1 VGVERAEEQFELG
14 LGLGLRDEVDDPEDE
29 RRRHLLPVAGLPVL
43 RVVLVDLQPLL
54 EVLQHRPGEHEDHH
68 QCLFLQEEVGQ
79 RQVPLGD
86 AVLDGRQHRP
96 QRHGEG
102 AVASYELVDAFHQ
115 HVERDEGLQLL
126 VDGLPV
132 GGDALT
138 SDEVGVE
145 EDDQVQPLLPAE
157 LLLPLPRPR
166 QAEDVVVEFE
176 HLLHRDALLAELG
189 EVLIVLAAA
198 VAQEVE
204 LPALVELV
212 RVLVDEFGLED

>member
-1 VGVERAEEQFELG
+1 
-14 LGLGLRDEVDDPEDE
+14 
-29 RRRHLLPVAGLPVL
+29 
-43 RVVLVDLQPLL
+43 
-54 EVLQHRPGEHEDHH
+54 
-68 QCLFLQEEVGQ
+68 
-79 RQVPLGD
+79 
-86 AVLDGRQHRP
+86 
-96 QRHGEG
+96 
-102 AVASYELVDAFHQ
+102 
-115 HVERDEGLQLL
+115 

-138 SDEVGVE
+138 SDEIGVE

-198 VAQEVE
+198 IAQEVE

-212 RVLVDEFGLED
+212 RVLVDELGLED